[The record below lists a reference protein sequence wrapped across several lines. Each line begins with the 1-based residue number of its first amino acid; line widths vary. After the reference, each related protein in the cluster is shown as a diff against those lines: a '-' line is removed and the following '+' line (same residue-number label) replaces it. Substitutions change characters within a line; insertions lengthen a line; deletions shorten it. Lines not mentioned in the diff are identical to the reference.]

1 MVRGRREPE
10 VPRRARVQGAPPE
23 ALTDRPVEV
32 EVRPL
37 QEPEVAVVGS
47 APVVGVLNRRGPAV
61 PAVAQ
66 GAGAV

>member
-1 MVRGRREPE
+1 V
-10 VPRRARVQGAPPE
+10 PPE

-37 QEPEVAVVGS
+37 LEPEVAVVGS
-47 APVVGVLNRRGPAV
+47 APVAEARNRRRGAPAV

>member
-1 MVRGRREPE
+1 
-10 VPRRARVQGAPPE
+10 VQGAPPE

-47 APVVGVLNRRGPAV
+47 APVVGVLNWRGPAV

>member
-1 MVRGRREPE
+1 
-10 VPRRARVQGAPPE
+10 VQGAPPE